1 MTPSRAAL
9 SCILVA
15 LTFSMPASAEPTSDE
30 RALALT
36 LFARGRT
43 AMNDGDLETACRS
56 FAESQRLDPGGGTLL
71 NLAVCHERQGKTATA
86 WTEYSE
92 ALAAARRDGRSD
104 RVELALER
112 KRDLEGRLARLEVV
126 VPAGAAREGL
136 RIVRDGTAIP
146 VEAWG
151 VAVPVDPGE
160 HSVVAFLGDA
170 QVFEAVVNVVASA
183 TETVM
188 VTVGPAAAPSAPPP
202 PREERR
208 APTELAIPRTD
219 RARAWAGWG
228 AVGGGAV
235 LAGVGTIFGVQALSA
250 KRESDDGCIGGRCS
264 SAAVEANDRAKTY
277 ADVSTAT
284 IVTAAVAVGVGIY
297 LLVTAERAAP

>member
-1 MTPSRAAL
+1 MTPWRAAL
-9 SCILVA
+9 ASMLVGLA
-15 LTFSMPASAEPTSDE
+15 FAMPALAEPTSDE

-36 LFARGRT
+36 LFARGRE
-43 AMNDGDLETACRS
+43 AMNGGDLETACRS

-104 RVELALER
+104 RVDLALER
-112 KRDLEGRLARLEVV
+112 KRDLEGRLSRLEVV
-126 VPAGAAREGL
+126 VPADVPREGL

-151 VAVPVDPGE
+151 VGVPVDPGE
-160 HSVVAFLGDA
+160 HSVVAFVADTR
-170 QVFEAVVNVVASA
+170 VFETVVTVGASA
-183 TETVM
+183 TGT
-188 VTVGPAAAPSAPPP
+188 VTVVSSAASSAPPLA
-202 PREERR
+202 REERR
-208 APTELAIPRTD
+208 APTDRAIPRAD
-219 RARAWAGWG
+219 GARMWAGWG

-235 LAGVGTIFGVQALSA
+235 LAGVGTIFGVRALSA
-250 KRESDDGCIGGRCS
+250 KRESDEACIGGRCS
-264 SAAVEANDRAKTY
+264 SASVEANDRAKSY

-284 IVTAAVAVGVGIY
+284 FVTAAVAVGVGVY
-297 LLVTAERAAP
+297 LLVTGERAAR